1 MQDVVQSLIFL
12 GALDC
17 HDIPRTFHDTDHAV
31 VAGRVRADL
40 ADLAVGQ
47 ILADRAGTDLFMCLQ
62 DGVRKLLCL
71 VMRHIQHVKSKPLSR
86 LASNA
91 RKAGKLLN

>member
-1 MQDVVQSLIFL
+1 MTLRAPWPAERVCAVRLSHGADAAELLI
-12 GALDC
+12 
-17 HDIPRTFHDTDHAV
+17 
-31 VAGRVRADL
+31 
-40 ADLAVGQ
+40 GQ
-47 ILADRAGTDLFMCLQ
+47 ILADRAGTNLFMCLQ